1 LGFFHALTYAFA
13 SANVVNLDGKE
24 KSLQLEESKMLYC
37 AFDMYIVLF
46 VVFLVDLKS
55 YLFYKL

>member
-1 LGFFHALTYAFA
+1 LGFFHALTYALA
-13 SANVVNLDGKE
+13 SANVVNFGGKE

-37 AFDMYIVLF
+37 ACEKYIVLF

-55 YLFYKL
+55 YLLYKL